1 MILLFS
7 GSLVWLQSHYPLT
20 LSNRYEFISQR
31 SSCHQ
36 AITIWLST
44 LLFASASSFQREL
57 FLDFRQLAPRF
68 IQSFLAQQFLLLF
81 LVGHD
86 LGLNFPPGKTLNYC
100 SQCQAQ
106 LLMYPISDLE
116 YSTTKDHQASLVN
129 SSKAI
134 HFLSKLNCHC
144 RFYSLLID
152 QIWSHFYYIFLYFLY
167 PFCLYFLL
175 S

>member
-7 GSLVWLQSHYPLT
+7 GSLAWLQSHYPLA
-20 LSNRYEFISQR
+20 LSNRYESLSQR

-44 LLFASASSFQREL
+44 LLFAYASSFQRGL
-57 FLDFRQLAPRF
+57 FLDFRQLAPRL
-68 IQSFLAQQFLLLF
+68 IQPFLAQQFLLLF
-81 LVGHD
+81 LVGRD
-86 LGLNFPPGKTLNYC
+86 LALNFPPGKTLNCC

-106 LLMYPISDLE
+106 LLMFPTLDLE

-134 HFLSKLNCHC
+134 HFLSKLNYRC
-144 RFYSLLID
+144 RFYSLLIA
-152 QIWSHFYYIFLYFLY
+152 QI
-167 PFCLYFLL
+167 
-175 S
+175 